1 MNFGICGGT
10 VVTLTLVMAGIWWLS
25 KNSSRKRQI
34 ADRVS
39 EVNVGTIGELEVPEV
54 HQYEQSDRINQHDR
68 TNNQPAHTNNQP
80 ESAKFAAIQC
90 IIKTHRNWIVRDVPE
105 ADKDGM
111 FAKVLAITT
120 DLADPHSAIAPHKI
134 SAGYQVEVV
143 THNRDDEAIRDFA
156 KVDDHSYRTR
166 CHKLMYK
173 YQDKWVVVSC
183 DWVKYVLRALKC
195 LLDARPAIGYI
206 NDIYYE

>member
-1 MNFGICGGT
+1 MNVGICSGT

-25 KNSSRKRQI
+25 KNSSRRRQI

-39 EVNVGTIGELEVPEV
+39 EVNIGMVGEIEA
-54 HQYEQSDRINQHDR
+54 SDVVYQRD
-68 TNNQPAHTNNQP
+68 HTNTHHDHTNTHHDHTNTQP
-80 ESAKFAAIQC
+80 GGAEFAAIQC
-90 IIKTHRNWIVRDVPE
+90 IIKTHRKWIVRDVPE